1 MSKLL
6 IKIPIL
12 KIEDR
17 ANNFDNTIRNQTL
30 YEIEIIYIKSHNES
44 SEIIYSISETEPL
57 KKAIQDNNFVKDN
70 LIKTD
75 NGESSDFIK
84 EYSFKEETFIFDI
97 LKEFE
102 RFLKENSLQEYYN
115 LDFLKLKLKISKKFL
130 EDSQENHKEDFYRMM
145 RSDFINTD
153 ISNEI
158 FKKLPLD
165 LYRFFIWVLNEETQ
179 LKYSSFE
186 MHANGFYNYIIK
198 KELDSEIESFSKIGI
213 NQDKQNA
220 PLLIVTLTSF
230 PARINEIH
238 YTIYSL
244 LNQRLKPDKVV
255 LWLAEEQFPN
265 KEEDLPN
272 NLLKLKSNGLT
283 IEWCDDIKSYKKLI
297 PALEKYPKDFLVT
310 ADDDIY
316 YHETWLEDMW
326 KVYEKHP
333 NTIISSRTRRI
344 KINSEDEILPYNNWN
359 LINDDSES
367 SYLNLPTG
375 AGGILYFPNALSN
388 KVFEKNL
395 FEEFC
400 PTTDDLWFWAMAVLN
415 KTKITCIDNPFNILK
430 YVNITQELG
439 LINAPTLWLYNKEGN
454 NDKQFNNLLEHFP
467 EIKKIIINEKN
478 KKSLLG
484 DYLMK
489 TEEKFDEEYFNKLDS
504 LLNEKDIILNRN
516 IEYSFILEQEINT
529 LKRKINAKEQETK
542 ALKQKINAKEQET
555 KALKQKINAKEQKVK
570 ALKQETKTKEKTISK
585 LKNENKL
592 IKSTI
597 SWRITKPL
605 RYISKL
611 IK

>member
-297 PALEKYPKDFLVT
+297 PALEKYPKDFLVI
-310 ADDDIY
+310 DDIKMV
-316 YHETWLEDMW
+316 LL
-326 KVYEKHP
+326 
-333 NTIISSRTRRI
+333 IG
-344 KINSEDEILPYNNWN
+344 PY
-359 LINDDSES
+359 
-367 SYLNLPTG
+367 
-375 AGGILYFPNALSN
+375 F
-388 KVFEKNL
+388 
-395 FEEFC
+395 
-400 PTTDDLWFWAMAVLN
+400 
-415 KTKITCIDNPFNILK
+415 
-430 YVNITQELG
+430 
-439 LINAPTLWLYNKEGN
+439 
-454 NDKQFNNLLEHFP
+454 
-467 EIKKIIINEKN
+467 
-478 KKSLLG
+478 
-484 DYLMK
+484 
-489 TEEKFDEEYFNKLDS
+489 
-504 LLNEKDIILNRN
+504 
-516 IEYSFILEQEINT
+516 
-529 LKRKINAKEQETK
+529 
-542 ALKQKINAKEQET
+542 
-555 KALKQKINAKEQKVK
+555 
-570 ALKQETKTKEKTISK
+570 
-585 LKNENKL
+585 
-592 IKSTI
+592 
-597 SWRITKPL
+597 
-605 RYISKL
+605 
-611 IK
+611 

>member
-57 KKAIQDNNFVKDN
+57 KKAILDNNFVKDN

-165 LYRFFIWVLNEETQ
+165 LYRFFIWVLNEETL

-255 LWLAEEQFPN
+255 LWLAEDQFPN

-388 KVFEKNL
+388 MVFEKNL
-395 FEEFC
+395 FKEFC

-415 KTKITCIDNPFNILK
+415 MTKITCIDNPFNILK

-467 EIKKIIINEKN
+467 EIKKVIINEK
-478 KKSLLG
+478 
-484 DYLMK
+484 
-489 TEEKFDEEYFNKLDS
+489 
-504 LLNEKDIILNRN
+504 
-516 IEYSFILEQEINT
+516 
-529 LKRKINAKEQETK
+529 
-542 ALKQKINAKEQET
+542 KQKDF
-555 KALKQKINAKEQKVK
+555 VG
-570 ALKQETKTKEKTISK
+570 
-585 LKNENKL
+585 
-592 IKSTI
+592 
-597 SWRITKPL
+597 
-605 RYISKL
+605 
-611 IK
+611 

>member
-238 YTIYSL
+238 YTIY
-244 LNQRLKPDKVV
+244 
-255 LWLAEEQFPN
+255 
-265 KEEDLPN
+265 
-272 NLLKLKSNGLT
+272 
-283 IEWCDDIKSYKKLI
+283 
-297 PALEKYPKDFLVT
+297 FL
-310 ADDDIY
+310 
-316 YHETWLEDMW
+316 
-326 KVYEKHP
+326 
-333 NTIISSRTRRI
+333 SCQ
-344 KINSEDEILPYNNWN
+344 
-359 LINDDSES
+359 
-367 SYLNLPTG
+367 
-375 AGGILYFPNALSN
+375 YF
-388 KVFEKNL
+388 
-395 FEEFC
+395 
-400 PTTDDLWFWAMAVLN
+400 
-415 KTKITCIDNPFNILK
+415 
-430 YVNITQELG
+430 
-439 LINAPTLWLYNKEGN
+439 
-454 NDKQFNNLLEHFP
+454 
-467 EIKKIIINEKN
+467 
-478 KKSLLG
+478 
-484 DYLMK
+484 
-489 TEEKFDEEYFNKLDS
+489 
-504 LLNEKDIILNRN
+504 
-516 IEYSFILEQEINT
+516 
-529 LKRKINAKEQETK
+529 
-542 ALKQKINAKEQET
+542 
-555 KALKQKINAKEQKVK
+555 
-570 ALKQETKTKEKTISK
+570 
-585 LKNENKL
+585 
-592 IKSTI
+592 
-597 SWRITKPL
+597 
-605 RYISKL
+605 
-611 IK
+611 